1 MPPSPLSWLGCPGAF
16 GNVPVHKLQQTT
28 TADLVALMQ
37 RVAGGDKAAF
47 QRLYAATSA
56 KLYGIVLRILV
67 RRDLADEALQDVYI
81 RVWEKAGD
89 YDPSRAS
96 PITWLA
102 TIARNRALD
111 EVRRVRPISMEEA
124 PEVMQFAADD
134 PDAFEQLASSDDAKR
149 LRACLDG
156 LERERKEIVVLAY
169 FNGLSREE
177 LAARFGR
184 PEGTIKTWIHRSLAQ
199 LKACLGQ

>member
-1 MPPSPLSWLGCPGAF
+1 MQ
-16 GNVPVHKLQQTT
+16 KLQQTT
-28 TADLVALMQ
+28 AADLVALLQ
-37 RVAGGDKAAF
+37 RVAGGDKPAF

-111 EVRRVRPISMEEA
+111 EVRRVRPISTEEA
-124 PEVMQFAADD
+124 PEVMQIAAGD
-134 PDAFEQLASSDDAKR
+134 PDAFEQLASSEDAKR

-156 LERERKEIVVLAY
+156 LEPERREIVVLAY

-177 LAARFGR
+177 LGARFGR